1 MRKFQAL
8 GKNSFTTAPNKI
20 LNIDHI
26 NKAKKQDKTIVQSI
40 IVLSSN

>member
-1 MRKFQAL
+1 MRFFHAL
-8 GKNSFTTAPNKI
+8 GKNTLTTAPNTI

-26 NKAKKQDKTIVQSI
+26 NKAKKQDKNIVQSI